1 MRTTFEASEA
11 MFAAVESW
19 RARQR
24 PIPSQTAALRQLV
37 ELGLA
42 AEPDGGLGRD
52 KEVDND

>member
-1 MRTTFEASEA
+1 

-42 AEPDGGLGRD
+42 AEPVGGVSRPLAAHETHEDMR
-52 KEVDND
+52 E

>member
-1 MRTTFEASEA
+1 

-52 KEVDND
+52 KEVDVGRPV